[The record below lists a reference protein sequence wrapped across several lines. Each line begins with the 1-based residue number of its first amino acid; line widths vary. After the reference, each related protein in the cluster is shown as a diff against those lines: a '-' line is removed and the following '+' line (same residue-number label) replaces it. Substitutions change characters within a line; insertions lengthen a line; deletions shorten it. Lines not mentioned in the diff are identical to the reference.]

1 MPTTV
6 HLPAE
11 LLKRV
16 DRRASKLGL
25 SRNRY
30 IRGTLE
36 RAVRQD
42 TEWSPSFLTTL
53 ERAAADV
60 ELQQGVAEMM
70 SAIAARRA
78 SKVRPPRL

>member
-6 HLPAE
+6 HLPAD

-16 DRRASKLGL
+16 DRRASKLGV

-36 RAVRQD
+36 RAVQQD
-42 TEWSPSFLTTL
+42 TEWSPAFLLTL

-60 ELQQGVAEMM
+60 ELQEGVAKMM
-70 SAIAARRA
+70 IAIAERRA

>member
-6 HLPAE
+6 HLPAD

-16 DRRASKLGL
+16 DRRASKLGV

-36 RAVRQD
+36 SAVRQD
-42 TEWSPSFLTTL
+42 TEWSPAFLLTL
-53 ERAAADV
+53 QRAAADV
-60 ELQQGVAEMM
+60 ELQEGAAEMM
-70 SAIAARRA
+70 TAIAERRA
-78 SKVRPPRL
+78 SKIRPPKL